1 MRISDWSSDVCSS
14 DLTLTIGR
22 VLAARGNTEV
32 VPQGATST
40 RGTILRRIGAS
51 ALTVVLLVGELA
63 HVLDVVLRR
72 ARAQRRGRCRSGI
85 DPGRGG
91 RRRGRADSTGWK
103 SCRITID
110 YPGNGRRIQIGR
122 AHV

>member
-1 MRISDWSSDVCSS
+1 MTLFSEADWQDCTCISRPLLDDEIG
-14 DLTLTIGR
+14 LQYHNRTLTIGR

-32 VPQGATST
+32 VPQGATSP

-72 ARAQRRGRCRSGI
+72 ARAQR
-85 DPGRGG
+85 P
-91 RRRGRADSTGWK
+91 
-103 SCRITID
+103 
-110 YPGNGRRIQIGR
+110 IGR
-122 AHV
+122 AHVCTPVTNAQLVCRLLL

>member
-91 RRRGRADSTGWK
+91 DRKSTRLN
-103 SCRITID
+103 SS
-110 YPGNGRRIQIGR
+110 
-122 AHV
+122 H

>member
-1 MRISDWSSDVCSS
+1 MTLFSEADWQDCTCISRPLLDDEIG
-14 DLTLTIGR
+14 LQYHNRTLTIGR

-63 HVLDVVLRR
+63 HVL
-72 ARAQRRGRCRSGI
+72 RSEEHT
-85 DPGRGG
+85 
-91 RRRGRADSTGWK
+91 SELQ
-103 SCRITID
+103 SLMRISYAVFCLKKKTFLS
-110 YPGNGRRIQIGR
+110 NIQTKPD
-122 AHV
+122 